1 MGAAHER
8 FVTRDVPHA
17 MGTQSLPRMHQL
29 SRCVLN
35 QTRCITADSRTL
47 TSDEGRTARNSTAL
61 LERHDKQFFWIFAD
75 AKMDCIFF
83 TAVWTSAF
91 FCRFFGFLVLI

>member
-17 MGTQSLPRMHQL
+17 MGTQSLPRLHQL
-29 SRCVLN
+29 SSCVLN
-35 QTRCITADSRTL
+35 QTRCITAGSRTL

-75 AKMDCIFF
+75 AKIYLTRRIIRRIKFKTEMDNP
-83 TAVWTSAF
+83 V
-91 FCRFFGFLVLI
+91 